1 MGKFIEKSKRG
12 EAMGNSVVCK
22 PVPFALALAGM
33 TAETDAERIKALA
46 KVVEE
51 CVTMED
57 GGRVVA
63 DEVSVEAIAEL
74 GKLALCGEGTVAEF
88 T

>member
-12 EAMGNSVVCK
+12 EVMGNVVVCK

-33 TAETDAERIKALA
+33 TAETDAERIQALA

-57 GGRVVA
+57 GERLVA
-63 DEVSVEAIAEL
+63 DELSVEAIAEL
-74 GKLALCGEGTVAEF
+74 GKFALSGEGTVADF

>member
-12 EAMGNSVVCK
+12 EVMGNPVVCK
-22 PVPFALALAGM
+22 PVPFALALAAM
-33 TAETDAERIKALA
+33 TAETHAERIQALA

-57 GGRVVA
+57 GERLVA
-63 DEVSVEAIAEL
+63 DELYVEAIAEF
-74 GKLALCGEGTVAEF
+74 GKFALSGEGTVADF